1 MYDANNNISNEI
13 KVEFSGKNG
22 KYTLIY
28 KPSFEWLVSD
38 LTYPVVIDPVI
49 NTSKENI
56 SIKDGVVDSS
66 NPDGNYADSII
77 LSTYKC
83 DSEIVQ
89 SFIDLSTDYVV
100 KNGTK
105 IKSVLLGLYYEDGLF
120 IDDST
125 TVAAYTVTSDW
136 NEDDLTYNNKPT
148 TINSLIERKEIKRGR
163 NAGYILFDVTKA
175 YTLNQDTYGICI
187 RQRDSVNS
195 KVQTKFSSSGTADTS
210 QQPYFIVEY
219 YESRG
224 VEEQF
229 DYHAFDVG
237 RAGTAYFND
246 FTEQV
251 YIERDELG
259 LSGINMPVQ
268 IKRYFNSGLGGNY
281 SLNNYLLSGFTSTY
295 GYGWRTNYN
304 QLIEYHNEIDE
315 KETILYCNEAGQ
327 TTYFQKDENNS
338 STGVTT
344 WEEVPD
350 KFSTPEGYTLEIPSE
365 YDDKV
370 ANNLQYVKIK
380 DSSGKVY
387 EFNSQGLLT
396 KINSAQADFEKN
408 ITIYY
413 DENDYK
419 IKKIIDGVGR
429 EYRFTYTEYDEWLFP
444 LLTSIQAYSPSG
456 AEITVSN
463 NGTEVPY
470 KMTYTY
476 VFLNYLGID
485 GVPVLESATYPDGET
500 VYYTVDDN
508 LISLNNIDG
517 YAIEFAFN
525 QSNTVISEK
534 VYSENGTDVTNGGQL
549 TIIDENSY
557 EKSYIDLN
565 GTKIT
570 KQFDM
575 YGRTINTKINN
586 DVTQSVPR
594 TYSDDYNAQ
603 GSVSYSF
610 YNTYEQNLTDN
621 ETNLVTNSSFTEN
634 LSGWTISDS
643 DYVKRNSNSNYKK
656 GNETPGYLQLK
667 CEPNEM
673 QYASQIIDIE
683 NGVSGDE
690 YRLDYF
696 VKNTTHSHMATELAL
711 IDTIIVEAREN
722 VEGTETWETVAWVE
736 ANPFNDNWQ
745 KYSYTFDMDIPYNQI
760 RVIVAFYC
768 QYGTVW
774 YDDIS
779 LVNEYKATAN
789 QIDDAE
795 IEEETCSCGCEDCY
809 YGENCPCAGAINN
822 DCQCPE
828 CLRKE
833 TSTQDNF
840 GNTLSNKSTDGI
852 NYIETFNSYT
862 ADGNN
867 LASYTDE
874 NGNVI
879 TYDYDL
885 LNGILKSVTSPMG
898 NGNETTTTNYSYDA
912 MGKVVS
918 VSTTVSDSEN
928 QALQYVYV
936 KDRLTEIITPNGK
949 YRIIYDDWGQVS
961 SVNVVTGSGESE
973 NVIPLVEYTYNDGAK
988 RTQVKTV
995 TYKNSSENVTS
1006 YRYEYYDNGTL
1017 KKVFLNEEEIHYI
1030 EYDNNGVLT
1039 SIKNVGGRT
1048 VKYTDN
1054 GTFIYN
1060 PAGNCIYS
1068 TLTNDDGTVTEENYG
1083 VTYKTIAPE
1092 SDYDSATGIS
1102 TETEKIEINSNNRI
1116 AQETKSDY
1124 FGRTKS
1130 QNVSVYN
1137 ITNETEET
1145 PATLVGK
1152 IQTEYGYSVE
1162 EDGKTSSTIE
1172 KYINKTYN
1180 GDSESYR
1187 VYDGYFYEYDKQN
1200 KISAEK
1206 TLNAD
1211 GTTTDKYSYE
1221 YDKLG
1226 QLVRFNNAVENNT
1239 YTYTYDNNGNILTKS
1254 EYAYTTGDL
1263 GTATNTTTYG
1273 YDTQWKDKLT
1283 TVGDKTIVY
1292 DNIGNPT
1299 SYLGATLTWE
1309 GRQLKSYEDDEY
1321 IINYEY
1327 DENGMRYRTVG
1338 VDKTSEENTTT
1349 TIDYVWLDEKLVSM
1363 VVNDGDSTSL
1373 AAKYL
1378 YNDSDEVI
1386 GFKWVNDTDAQST
1399 YYYLKNL
1406 QGDITGIVS
1415 STGKLEI
1422 SFNYDAWGKRTTDYH
1437 VDSSS
1442 PLAALELLNK
1452 LYISI
1457 LNPFGYRGYCYDGY
1471 AGFYYLQSRYYDSNT
1486 GRFINADDTNYL
1498 NATGTVLGCN
1508 LFAYCEN
1515 DAVNFVDES
1524 GYDKNSISG
1533 KKYNYKYTGSYKKN
1547 KTTYKLTFSIGDKE
1561 VAATYKN
1568 GIIKVDNSRDDVKK
1582 IFKTGRTKTF
1592 AYALRKLA
1600 REINENALKKRTVEG
1615 IAYELIAHYVWYKK
1629 GIRKSSSKV
1638 TDCGAKSGDVGY
1650 DYNAYIFEKDK
1661 SKFSKVEELVKKDE
1675 LNSALVKSA
1684 PTLAKLGWQ
1693 AITS

>member
-1 MYDANNNISNEI
+1 MLKGI
-13 KVEFSGKNG
+13 
-22 KYTLIY
+22 LI
-28 KPSFEWLVSD
+28 P
-38 LTYPVVIDPVI
+38 I
-49 NTSKENI
+49 
-56 SIKDGVVDSS
+56 
-66 NPDGNYADSII
+66 
-77 LSTYKC
+77 
-83 DSEIVQ
+83 
-89 SFIDLSTDYVV
+89 
-100 KNGTK
+100 
-105 IKSVLLGLYYEDGLF
+105 
-120 IDDST
+120 
-125 TVAAYTVTSDW
+125 
-136 NEDDLTYNNKPT
+136 
-148 TINSLIERKEIKRGR
+148 
-163 NAGYILFDVTKA
+163 
-175 YTLNQDTYGICI
+175 
-187 RQRDSVNS
+187 
-195 KVQTKFSSSGTADTS
+195 
-210 QQPYFIVEY
+210 
-219 YESRG
+219 
-224 VEEQF
+224 
-229 DYHAFDVG
+229 
-237 RAGTAYFND
+237 
-246 FTEQV
+246 
-251 YIERDELG
+251 
-259 LSGINMPVQ
+259 
-268 IKRYFNSGLGGNY
+268 
-281 SLNNYLLSGFTSTY
+281 
-295 GYGWRTNYN
+295 
-304 QLIEYHNEIDE
+304 
-315 KETILYCNEAGQ
+315 
-327 TTYFQKDENNS
+327 
-338 STGVTT
+338 
-344 WEEVPD
+344 
-350 KFSTPEGYTLEIPSE
+350 
-365 YDDKV
+365 
-370 ANNLQYVKIK
+370 
-380 DSSGKVY
+380 
-387 EFNSQGLLT
+387 
-396 KINSAQADFEKN
+396 
-408 ITIYY
+408 
-413 DENDYK
+413 
-419 IKKIIDGVGR
+419 IKKGD
-429 EYRFTYTEYDEWLFP
+429 
-444 LLTSIQAYSPSG
+444 
-456 AEITVSN
+456 
-463 NGTEVPY
+463 
-470 KMTYTY
+470 
-476 VFLNYLGID
+476 
-485 GVPVLESATYPDGET
+485 
-500 VYYTVDDN
+500 
-508 LISLNNIDG
+508 
-517 YAIEFAFN
+517 
-525 QSNTVISEK
+525 
-534 VYSENGTDVTNGGQL
+534 
-549 TIIDENSY
+549 
-557 EKSYIDLN
+557 
-565 GTKIT
+565 
-570 KQFDM
+570 
-575 YGRTINTKINN
+575 
-586 DVTQSVPR
+586 
-594 TYSDDYNAQ
+594 
-603 GSVSYSF
+603 
-610 YNTYEQNLTDN
+610 
-621 ETNLVTNSSFTEN
+621 
-634 LSGWTISDS
+634 
-643 DYVKRNSNSNYKK
+643 
-656 GNETPGYLQLK
+656 ETPGYLQLK
-667 CEPNEM
+667 CEPNEI

-696 VKNTTHSHMATELAL
+696 VKNTTHSHMASELDM

-722 VEGTETWETVAWVE
+722 VEGTETWETVAWVD

-760 RVIVAFYC
+760 RVIVAFYH

-789 QIDDAE
+789 QIGDAE
-795 IEEETCSCGCEDCY
+795 IEEETEDETCSCGCEDCY

-833 TSTQDNF
+833 TSTEDNF

-862 ADGNN
+862 ADGNS

-879 TYDYDL
+879 TYDYDE
-885 LNGILKSVTSPMG
+885 LNSVLKSITSPMG

-936 KDRLTEIITPNGK
+936 KDRLTEIITANGK

-988 RTQVKTV
+988 RAQVKTV
-995 TYKNSSENVTS
+995 TYKNSSENVNS

-1030 EYDNNGVLT
+1030 EYDNNGDLT
-1039 SIKNVGGRT
+1039 SIKNTGGRT
-1048 VKYTDN
+1048 VEYTDN

-1068 TLTNDDGTVTEENYG
+1068 TLTNDDGTATEENYG
-1083 VTYKTIAPE
+1083 VTYKTFAPE

-1124 FGRTKS
+1124 FGRTKY

-1180 GDSESYR
+1180 SDSESYR

-1226 QLVRFNNAVENNT
+1226 QLVRFNNAVENKT

-1254 EYAYTTGDL
+1254 EYEYTLADEL
-1263 GTATNTTTYG
+1263 GISTNTTSFG
-1273 YDTQWKDKLT
+1273 YETQWKDRLS
-1283 TVGDKTIVY
+1283 TVGDKTIEY

-1309 GRQLKSYEDDEY
+1309 GRQLKSYENDEY
-1321 IINYEY
+1321 NITYKY
-1327 DENGMRYRTVG
+1327 DENGMRYRTTV
-1338 VDKTSEENTTT
+1338 VDKTSEENTTAI
-1349 TIDYVWLDEKLVSM
+1349 IDYVWLGEKLVSM
-1363 VVNDGDSTSL
+1363 VVTGDDSTNL

-1442 PLAALELLNK
+1442 PLAALQLLTK
-1452 LYISI
+1452 IYISL

-1515 DAVNFVDES
+1515 DVVNRVDPS
-1524 GYDKNSISG
+1524 GTLSISANVAG
-1533 KKYNYKYTGSYKKN
+1533 FLLDVAFTAIGSWFKYSYDIVGAGLS
-1547 KTTYKLTFSIGDKE
+1547 Y
-1561 VAATYKN
+1561 
-1568 GIIKVDNSRDDVKK
+1568 
-1582 IFKTGRTKTF
+1582 
-1592 AYALRKLA
+1592 YAK
-1600 REINENALKKRTVEG
+1600 
-1615 IAYELIAHYVWYKK
+1615 KK
-1629 GIRKSSSKV
+1629 GIKYFYEKLLYGVVPKVKGLFSKGFTLIRKAIWRVTGNISANAISTLFGKGINIITSIFARLVRNNNLYTAFYFIGRMLTLGSLIALILDYV
-1638 TDCGAKSGDVGY
+1638 TDWNV
-1650 DYNAYIFEKDK
+1650 YNEVIK
-1661 SKFSKVEELVKKDE
+1661 
-1675 LNSALVKSA
+1675 
-1684 PTLAKLGWQ
+1684 
-1693 AITS
+1693 IR